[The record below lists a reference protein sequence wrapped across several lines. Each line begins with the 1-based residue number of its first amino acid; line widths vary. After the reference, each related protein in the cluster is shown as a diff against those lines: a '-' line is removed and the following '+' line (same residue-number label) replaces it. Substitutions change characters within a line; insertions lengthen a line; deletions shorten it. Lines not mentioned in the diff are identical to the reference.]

1 MGPVFVIVAMAG
13 GVAVI
18 SFLAIVLHRYE
29 VYTESIGIG
38 PFLIDYR
45 LHKVQARW
53 RVLIRP
59 AKSHW
64 KFYNEVVI

>member
-1 MGPVFVIVAMAG
+1 MYD
-13 GVAVI
+13 AV
-18 SFLAIVLHRYE
+18 SWATTLPHVKMNGA
-29 VYTESIGIG
+29 YTESIGIG